1 MELNRN
7 HYFMIGVVVLFVGIQ
22 FRVVQAY
29 VLTEE
34 ASKVVTKIVK
44 KGKIESPPQ
53 KPPTLFFFN
62 REPPQILVPKQHK
75 WYPPKWIG
83 WLMVSF
89 GAVLVLHSLAMRRP
103 E

>member
-7 HYFMIGVVVLFVGIQ
+7 HYFMMGIVLLFLGLQ

-34 ASKVVTKIVK
+34 ASKVVTKFVK
-44 KGKIESPPQ
+44 KAQAETNQ
-53 KPPTLFFFN
+53 KTPPTLFFFS
-62 REPPQILVPKQHK
+62 EPPPIMIPKQHK

-83 WLMVSF
+83 WLLVSG
-89 GAVLVLHSLAMRRP
+89 GAVLILHSLAMKRP